1 MKAVVFDRYGSVEVL
16 QYRELS
22 KPTIKPDQL
31 LVRVRASSVNP
42 VDWKIRQGHLQLLS
56 GFNFPRIVG
65 SDISGVVEEIGKE
78 VTKFQPGDEV
88 YTFLNPMTGGACAE
102 YCAVPESA
110 AAIKPQNITHT
121 EAATVPIAGLTA
133 LQALRDLGEIQAGK
147 KVLINGAS
155 GGVGTFAVQI
165 AKAMDAVVTGVCSA
179 KNRDFVNN
187 LGADFVLD
195 YAEVDF
201 TKQTEKYDIILD
213 AVGKKT
219 FAECENVLQ
228 TDGVY
233 ISTLPSFDNLVPM
246 FISWFVPGKK
256 AKSIVA
262 NANNSDLGILR
273 ELIESGKVEPI
284 VDRTYSLQEVAA
296 AHAYSETGRAVG
308 KIAIDIESRK
318 STQT

>member
-31 LVRVRASSVNP
+31 LVRVSASSVNP

-88 YTFLNPMTGGACAE
+88 YTFLNPLTGGACAE

-133 LQALRDLGEIQAGK
+133 LQALGDLGEIQAGK

-155 GGVGTFAVQI
+155 GGVGIFAVQI

-187 LGADFVLD
+187 LGANFVLD

-213 AVGKKT
+213 AVATKT
-219 FAECENVLQ
+219 FPECENVLE
-228 TDGVY
+228 TEGVY
-233 ISTLPSFDNLVPM
+233 ISTLPSFDNLAPM
-246 FISWFVPGKK
+246 FISWFMSGKK
-256 AKSIVA
+256 AKLIVA
-262 NANNSDLGILR
+262 NANNRDLGILR

-284 VDRTYSLQEVAA
+284 VDRTYSLAEVAA

-308 KIAIDIESRK
+308 KIAIGIE
-318 STQT
+318 

>member
-16 QYRELS
+16 QYQELS
-22 KPTIKPDQL
+22 KPKIKPDQL
-31 LVRVRASSVNP
+31 LVRVRASSINP

-65 SDISGVVEEIGKE
+65 SDISGVVVEIGWE

-88 YTFLNPMTGGACAE
+88 YTFLNPLTGGACAE

-155 GGVGTFAVQI
+155 GGVGIFAVQI
-165 AKAMDAVVTGVCSA
+165 AKAMDALVTGVCSA

-219 FAECENVLQ
+219 FAECENVLE

-233 ISTLPSFDNLVPM
+233 ISTLPSFDNLAPM
-246 FISWFVPGKK
+246 FLSWFMPGKK

-262 NANNSDLGILR
+262 NANNSDLGVLR

-284 VDRTYSLQEVAA
+284 VDRTYSLPEVAA

-308 KIAIDIESRK
+308 KIAIGIE
-318 STQT
+318 

>member
-1 MKAVVFDRYGSVEVL
+1 MKAVVFDRYGSVEEL
-16 QYRELS
+16 QYREIE
-22 KPTIKPDQL
+22 KPIAKSNEL

-42 VDWKIRQGHLQLLS
+42 VDWKVRQGHVQLLS
-56 GFNFPRIVG
+56 GFNFPKIVG
-65 SDISGVVEEIGKE
+65 SDISGVVVEVGRD

-102 YCAVPESA
+102 YCVVPESA
-110 AAIKPQNITHT
+110 VAIKPKNITHA

-133 LQALRDLGEIQAGK
+133 LQALRDLGEIKAVK

-165 AKAMDAVVTGVCSA
+165 AKAMNAVVTGVCSA
-179 KNRDFVNN
+179 KNIEFVNN

-195 YAEVDF
+195 YAEIDF

-213 AVGKKT
+213 AVNTKT
-219 FAECENVLQ
+219 FSECEKVLQ
-228 TDGVY
+228 PEGVY
-233 ISTLPSFDNLVPM
+233 ISTLPSFDNLAPM
-246 FISWFVPGKK
+246 FLSLLVPGKK
-256 AKSIVA
+256 AKIIVA
-262 NANNSDLGILR
+262 NANNSDLSALR

-284 VDRTYSLQEVAA
+284 VDRTYSLEEVAA

-308 KIAIDIESRK
+308 KIAIVIE
-318 STQT
+318 

>member
-16 QYRELS
+16 QYQELS
-22 KPTIKPDQL
+22 KPKIKPDQL

-65 SDISGVVEEIGKE
+65 SDISGVVVEIGWE

-88 YTFLNPMTGGACAE
+88 YTFLNPLTGGACAE

-155 GGVGTFAVQI
+155 GGVGIFAVQI

-219 FAECENVLQ
+219 FAECENVLE

-233 ISTLPSFDNLVPM
+233 ISTLPSFDNLAPM
-246 FISWFVPGKK
+246 FLSWFMPGKK

-262 NANNSDLGILR
+262 NANNSDLGVLR

-284 VDRTYSLQEVAA
+284 VDRTYSLPEVAA

-308 KIAIDIESRK
+308 KIAIGIE
-318 STQT
+318 

>member
-16 QYRELS
+16 QYQELS
-22 KPTIKPDQL
+22 KPKIKPDQL
-31 LVRVRASSVNP
+31 LVRVRASSINP

-65 SDISGVVEEIGKE
+65 SDISGVVVEIGWE

-88 YTFLNPMTGGACAE
+88 YTFLNPLTGGACAE

-155 GGVGTFAVQI
+155 GGVGIFAVQI

-219 FAECENVLQ
+219 FAECENVLE

-233 ISTLPSFDNLVPM
+233 ISTLPSFDNLAPM
-246 FISWFVPGKK
+246 FLSWFMPGKK

-262 NANNSDLGILR
+262 NANNSDLGVLR

-284 VDRTYSLQEVAA
+284 VDRTYSLPEVAA

-308 KIAIDIESRK
+308 KIAIGIE
-318 STQT
+318 

>member
-31 LVRVRASSVNP
+31 LVRVSASSVNP
-42 VDWKIRQGHLQLLS
+42 VDWKIRQGHVQLLS

-65 SDISGVVEEIGKE
+65 SDISGVVEEIGRE

-88 YTFLNPMTGGACAE
+88 YTFLNPLTGGACAE

-155 GGVGTFAVQI
+155 GGVGIFAVQI

-179 KNRDFVNN
+179 KNRDFVKN

-262 NANNSDLGILR
+262 NANNSDLGVLR

-284 VDRTYSLQEVAA
+284 VDRTYSLAEVAA

-308 KIAIDIESRK
+308 KIAIGIE
-318 STQT
+318 

>member
-22 KPTIKPDQL
+22 KPIAKSNEL

-42 VDWKIRQGHLQLLS
+42 VDWKIRQGHLQLLT

-65 SDISGVVEEIGKE
+65 SDISGVVVEVGRE
-78 VTKFQPGDEV
+78 VTKFQPGDEI
-88 YTFLNPMTGGACAE
+88 YTFLNPINGGACAE
-102 YCAVPESA
+102 YAAVPESDA
-110 AAIKPQNITHT
+110 AFKPKNITHA
-121 EAATVPIAGLTA
+121 EAAGVPIAGLTA
-133 LQALRDLGEIQAGK
+133 LQSLRDLGQIQAGN

-155 GGVGTFAVQI
+155 GGVGTFAVQV
-165 AKAMDAVVTGVCSA
+165 AKAMNAELTGVCSA
-179 KNRDFVNN
+179 KNIEFVKS

-195 YAEVDF
+195 YAEIDF
-201 TKQTEKYDIILD
+201 TQQTDKYDIILD

-219 FAECENVLQ
+219 FAECENVLE

-262 NANNSDLGILR
+262 NANNRDLGILR

-284 VDRTYSLQEVAA
+284 VDRTYSLAEVAA

-308 KIAIDIESRK
+308 KIAIGIE
-318 STQT
+318 

>member
-31 LVRVRASSVNP
+31 LVRVSASSVNP
-42 VDWKIRQGHLQLLS
+42 VDWKIRQGHVQLLS

-65 SDISGVVEEIGKE
+65 SDISGVVEEIGRE

-88 YTFLNPMTGGACAE
+88 YTFLNPLTGGACAE

-155 GGVGTFAVQI
+155 GGVGIFAVQI

-179 KNRDFVNN
+179 KNRDFVKN

-201 TKQTEKYDIILD
+201 SKQTEKYDIILD

-219 FAECENVLQ
+219 FAECENVLE
-228 TDGVY
+228 TEGIY

-262 NANNSDLGILR
+262 NANNSDLGVLR

-284 VDRTYSLQEVAA
+284 VDRTYSLAEVAA

-308 KIAIDIESRK
+308 KIAIGIE
-318 STQT
+318 

>member
-1 MKAVVFDRYGSVEVL
+1 MKAVAIDRYGSVEEL
-16 QYRELS
+16 HYRELE
-22 KPTIKPDQL
+22 KPTIQPDQL

-56 GFNFPRIVG
+56 GFNFPKIVG
-65 SDISGVVEEIGKE
+65 SDISGVVVEVGRD

-88 YTFLNPMTGGACAE
+88 YTFLNPLNGGACAE

-110 AAIKPQNITHT
+110 AAIKPQNITHA
-121 EAATVPIAGLTA
+121 EAAAVPISGLTA

-165 AKAMDAVVTGVCSA
+165 AKAMNAEVTGVCSA
-179 KNRDFVNN
+179 TNRDFVNN

-201 TKQTEKYDIILD
+201 AKQAQKYDIILD
-213 AVGKKT
+213 AVSTKT

-228 TDGVY
+228 VEGVY
-233 ISTLPSFDNLVPM
+233 ISTLPSLDNLPPM
-246 FISWFVPGKK
+246 FLSLFVPGKK
-256 AKSIVA
+256 AKIIVA
-262 NANNSDLGILR
+262 NANTKDLGMLR
-273 ELIESGKVEPI
+273 ELIESDKVEPI

-308 KIAIDIESRK
+308 KIVIVIE
-318 STQT
+318 

>member
-1 MKAVVFDRYGSVEVL
+1 MKAVVFDRYGSVEEL
-16 QYRELS
+16 QYREIE
-22 KPTIKPDQL
+22 KPIAKSNEL

-42 VDWKIRQGHLQLLS
+42 VDWKVRQGHVQLLS
-56 GFNFPRIVG
+56 GFNFPKIVG
-65 SDISGVVEEIGKE
+65 SDISGVVVEVGRD

-102 YCAVPESA
+102 YCVVPESA
-110 AAIKPQNITHT
+110 VAIKPKNITHA

-147 KVLINGAS
+147 KVLINGTS

-165 AKAMDAVVTGVCSA
+165 AKAMNAEVTGICSA
-179 KNRDFVNN
+179 KNADFVKS

-195 YAEVDF
+195 YAEIDF
-201 TKQTEKYDIILD
+201 TEQTQKYDIILD
-213 AVGKKT
+213 AVSTRT
-219 FAECENVLQ
+219 FGECENVLQ
-228 TDGVY
+228 TEGVY
-233 ISTLPSFDNLVPM
+233 ISTLPSFDNLAPM
-246 FISWFVPGKK
+246 FMSLFVPGKK
-256 AKSIVA
+256 AKIIVA
-262 NANNSDLGILR
+262 NANNSDLSALR

-308 KIAIDIESRK
+308 KIAIVIE
-318 STQT
+318 

>member
-1 MKAVVFDRYGSVEVL
+1 MKAVVFDRYGSVEEL
-16 QYRELS
+16 QYREIE
-22 KPTIKPDQL
+22 KPTIKPNEL

-42 VDWKIRQGHLQLLS
+42 VDWKIRQGHLQLLT

-65 SDISGVVEEIGKE
+65 SDISGVVVEVGRD

-88 YTFLNPMTGGACAE
+88 YTFLNPLTGGACAE
-102 YCAVPESA
+102 YCTVPESA
-110 AAIKPQNITHT
+110 ASIKPKNITHA

-133 LQALRDLGEIQAGK
+133 LQALRDLGDIQAGK
-147 KVLINGAS
+147 QVLINGAS

-165 AKAMDAVVTGVCSA
+165 AKAMNAVVTGVCSA
-179 KNRDFVNN
+179 KNRDFVNS

-201 TKQTEKYDIILD
+201 TKQTQKYDIILD
-213 AVGKKT
+213 AVSTRT
-219 FAECENVLQ
+219 FYECENVLQ
-228 TDGVY
+228 TEGVY
-233 ISTLPSFDNLVPM
+233 ISTLPIFDNLAPM
-246 FISWFVPGKK
+246 FLSLFVPGKK
-256 AKSIVA
+256 AKIIVA
-262 NANNSDLGILR
+262 NANNSDLSALR

-308 KIAIDIESRK
+308 KIAIDRFSILDF
-318 STQT
+318 